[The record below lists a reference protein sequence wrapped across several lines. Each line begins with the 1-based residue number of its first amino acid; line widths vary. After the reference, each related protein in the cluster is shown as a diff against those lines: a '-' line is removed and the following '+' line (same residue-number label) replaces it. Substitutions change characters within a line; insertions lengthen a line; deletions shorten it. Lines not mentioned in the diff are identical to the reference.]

1 MAKESTMLG
10 KKELASPTSSAVKKA
25 NDKTIAMVN
34 LVEVDELVRVM
45 FWNSQSES
53 R

>member
-1 MAKESTMLG
+1 MAKETTMLG
-10 KKELASPTSSAVKKA
+10 KELASPTSSAVKKA